1 MMKASAGAIAAV
13 FALAATLSA
22 HHTVSAIY
30 DPAHRATLTGVVSD
44 VEWKL
49 PHVLVHLDIA
59 SPDGSIVRWEI
70 EAQAPNNLQRR
81 GLAQDAIKPGAT
93 LSSTVC
99 LARDGSHKG
108 YAQEFVLPTGTFYN
122 GGCAVE
128 QPTVR
133 GF

>member
-1 MMKASAGAIAAV
+1 
-13 FALAATLSA
+13 
-22 HHTVSAIY
+22 
-30 DPAHRATLTGVVSD
+30 VVSD

-59 SPDGSIVRWEI
+59 NPDGSTVRWEI
-70 EAQAPNNLQRR
+70 ELQAPNNLQRR
-81 GLAQDAIKPGAT
+81 GLSQDAIKPGTT

-108 YAQEFVLPTGTFYN
+108 YAQEFVLATGTFYN
-122 GGCAVE
+122 GGCSVDL
-128 QPTVR
+128 PTVR

>member
-1 MMKASAGAIAAV
+1 
-13 FALAATLSA
+13 
-22 HHTVSAIY
+22 VSAIY
-30 DPAHRATLTGVVSD
+30 DPTHRATLTGVVSELD
-44 VEWKL
+44 WKQ
-49 PHVLVHLDIA
+49 PHVIVRVDVTSA
-59 SPDGSIVRWEI
+59 DGSTVRWEI
-70 EAQAPNNLQRR
+70 EAQAPNNVRR
-81 GLAQDAIKPGAT
+81 HGLEQDAIKPGTT

-108 YAQEFVLPTGTFYN
+108 YAQEFVLATGTFYN